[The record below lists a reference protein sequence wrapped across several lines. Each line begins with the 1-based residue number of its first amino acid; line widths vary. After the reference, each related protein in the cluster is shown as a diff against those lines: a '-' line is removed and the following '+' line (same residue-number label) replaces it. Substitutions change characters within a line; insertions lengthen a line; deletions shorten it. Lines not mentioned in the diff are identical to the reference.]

1 MSSKAQRRERAKEK
15 RKNTIKNAIL
25 VGCFG
30 LFFLI
35 MGILGIVISKSKYS
49 DYKNSDDIRTVEAK
63 VVSSDYHTVK
73 RKNESRREYWKV
85 KLRYDVDGKEY
96 SAVKDFDYE
105 LKKGDTV
112 KLEVYHSKD
121 GSYKPPVVTTD
132 GEYKIDNILFSHW
145 TSFSTCI
152 RCPWHS
158 FFIPVPHIICFI
170 IPWGYFNRCS
180 FLT

>member
-30 LFFLI
+30 LFFLV
-35 MGILGIVISKSKYS
+35 MGILGIVISKLKYS

-63 VVSSDYHTVK
+63 VISSEYHTVK

-85 KLRYDVDGKEY
+85 KLSYEIDGKEY
-96 SAVKDFDYE
+96 SAAKDYDYE

-112 KLEVYHSKD
+112 KLEVYHSND
-121 GSYKPPVVTTD
+121 GSYKAAVTTSD
-132 GEYKIDNILFSHW
+132 AEYQIDNILFIASLGLG
-145 TSFSTCI
+145 I
-152 RCPWHS
+152 LL
-158 FFIPVPHIICFI
+158 IIVSI
-170 IPWGYFNRCS
+170 VAALPDKKKI
-180 FLT
+180 

>member
-35 MGILGIVISKSKYS
+35 MGVLGIVISKSKYN
-49 DYKNSDDIRTVEAK
+49 DYKNSDDVRTVEAK
-63 VVSSDYHTVK
+63 VVNSDIHSEK

-85 KLRYDVDGKEY
+85 KLSYEIDGKEY
-96 SAVKDFDYE
+96 SAAKDYDYE

-112 KLEVYHSKD
+112 KLEVYHSND
-121 GSYKPPVVTTD
+121 GSYKAAVTTSD
-132 GEYKIDNILFSHW
+132 AEYQIDNILFIASLGLG
-145 TSFSTCI
+145 I
-152 RCPWHS
+152 LL
-158 FFIPVPHIICFI
+158 IIVSI
-170 IPWGYFNRCS
+170 VAALPDKKKI
-180 FLT
+180 

>member
-35 MGILGIVISKSKYS
+35 MGVLGIVISKSKYN

-63 VVSSDYHTVK
+63 VISSEYHTVK

-85 KLRYDVDGKEY
+85 KLSYEIDGKEY
-96 SAVKDFDYE
+96 SAVKDYDYE

-112 KLEVYHSKD
+112 KLEVYHSND
-121 GSYKPPVVTTD
+121 GSYKAAVTTSD
-132 GEYKIDNILFSHW
+132 AEYQIDNILFIASLGLG
-145 TSFSTCI
+145 I
-152 RCPWHS
+152 LL
-158 FFIPVPHIICFI
+158 IIVSI
-170 IPWGYFNRCS
+170 VAALPDKKRI
-180 FLT
+180 

>member
-30 LFFLI
+30 LFFLV

-85 KLRYDVDGKEY
+85 KLSYDVDGKEY

-132 GEYKIDNILFSHW
+132 GEYKIDNILFIASLGLGV
-145 TSFSTCI
+145 FL
-152 RCPWHS
+152 
-158 FFIPVPHIICFI
+158 IIVSIVAAF
-170 IPWGYFNRCS
+170 PDKKK
-180 FLT
+180 

>member
-35 MGILGIVISKSKYS
+35 MGVLGIVISKSKYN
-49 DYKNSDDIRTVEAK
+49 DYKNSDDVRTVEAK
-63 VVSSDYHTVK
+63 VVNSDIHSEK

-85 KLRYDVDGKEY
+85 KLSYEIDGKKY
-96 SAVKDFDYE
+96 SAVKDYDYE

-112 KLEVYHSKD
+112 KLEVYHSND
-121 GSYKPPVVTTD
+121 GSYKAAVTTSD
-132 GEYKIDNILFSHW
+132 AEYQIDNILFIASLGLG
-145 TSFSTCI
+145 I
-152 RCPWHS
+152 LL
-158 FFIPVPHIICFI
+158 IIVSI
-170 IPWGYFNRCS
+170 VAALPDKKRI
-180 FLT
+180 